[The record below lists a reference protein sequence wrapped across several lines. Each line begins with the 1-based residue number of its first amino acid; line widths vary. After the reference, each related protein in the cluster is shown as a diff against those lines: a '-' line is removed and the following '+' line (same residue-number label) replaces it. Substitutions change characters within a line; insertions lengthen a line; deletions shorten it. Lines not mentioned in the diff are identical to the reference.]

1 MLYLHLF
8 NLAASCQDTMDFSL
22 QAGLSKD
29 IQRSVSSR
37 QSSDRSC
44 SLETWGVFRLWVV
57 SQAGLPHPS
66 SLPSSALAP
75 VPPLSASWGKR
86 KGFPAVTRMS
96 QSLRLNALASQWS
109 WSCGNV
115 YSVQTKEIDMETL
128 FFSTSFLLCV
138 ISLKLPAPTQII
150 SCQLTYIYWK
160 TRSTENVEFQNY

>member
-8 NLAASCQDTMDFSL
+8 NLAAPSQDTMDFSL

-37 QSSDRSC
+37 QSSDRSS

-96 QSLRLNALASQWS
+96 KSPSGLMHWPAS
-109 WSCGNV
+109 GHGAVVMFILYRPRN
-115 YSVQTKEIDMETL
+115 
-128 FFSTSFLLCV
+128 
-138 ISLKLPAPTQII
+138 
-150 SCQLTYIYWK
+150 
-160 TRSTENVEFQNY
+160 

>member
-8 NLAASCQDTMDFSL
+8 NLAAPSQDTMDFSL

-96 QSLRLNALASQWS
+96 KSPSGLMHWPAS
-109 WSCGNV
+109 GHGAVVMFILYRPRN
-115 YSVQTKEIDMETL
+115 
-128 FFSTSFLLCV
+128 
-138 ISLKLPAPTQII
+138 
-150 SCQLTYIYWK
+150 
-160 TRSTENVEFQNY
+160 